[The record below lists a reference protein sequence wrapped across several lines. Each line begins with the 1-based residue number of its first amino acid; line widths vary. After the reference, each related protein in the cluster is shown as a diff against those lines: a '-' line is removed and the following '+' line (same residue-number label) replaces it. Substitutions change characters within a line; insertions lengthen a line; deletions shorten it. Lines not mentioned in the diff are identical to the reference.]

1 MPRKFFVGGNFKMNG
16 NTESL
21 TTVMNGINNT
31 EFDPSTVDVVVG
43 APACYLPLCHGLA
56 DASKCK
62 VAAENVHTV
71 AKGAFTGEISADMVA
86 DLGLS
91 WAILGHSER
100 RHVFGES
107 DETIGTKVKYALSKG
122 LNVIACIGEKLDQRE
137 AGNTF
142 KVNEDQMKSIIAN
155 VSSDQWNKVVIAYEP
170 VWAIGTGVTA
180 TPEQA
185 QEVHAHLRQ
194 WLVSEVSQEVSDNL
208 RILYGGS
215 VNGKN
220 CRELAKKEDVDGFLV
235 GGASLKPEFSEIIN
249 ANN

>member
-1 MPRKFFVGGNFKMNG
+1 MNG
-16 NTESL
+16 SKAAL
-21 TTVMNGINNT
+21 TTVMNGINAT
-31 EFDPSTVDVVVG
+31 EFDPATVDVVVG
-43 APACYLPLCHGLA
+43 APACYLPLCHELA

-71 AKGAFTGEISADMVA
+71 AKGAFTGEISADMVK

-91 WAILGHSER
+91 WTILGHSER

-107 DETIGTKVKYALSKG
+107 DATIGEKVAYALATG
-122 LNVIACIGEKLDQRE
+122 LNVIACIGEKLDERE

-142 KVNEDQMKSIIAN
+142 SVNEAQLKTICDNVTAEQWAN
-155 VSSDQWNKVVIAYEP
+155 VVIAYEP
-170 VWAIGTGVTA
+170 VWAIGTGKTA

-185 QEVHAHLRQ
+185 QEVHEHLRK
-194 WLVSEVSQEVSDNL
+194 WMVGAVSQQVADNV

-220 CRELAKKEDVDGFLV
+220 CRELAAKADVDGFLV
-235 GGASLKPEFSEIIN
+235 GGASLKPEFSDIIN

>member
-1 MPRKFFVGGNFKMNG
+1 MKKKTEKFQKSSLFKII
-16 NTESL
+16 
-21 TTVMNGINNT
+21 V
-31 EFDPSTVDVVVG
+31 FH
-43 APACYLPLCHGLA
+43 LPLCHGLA

-71 AKGAFTGEISADMVA
+71 AKGAFTGEISADMVC

-91 WAILGHSER
+91 WVILGHSER

-107 DETIGTKVKYALSKG
+107 DETIGKKVAYALSKG
-122 LNVIACIGEKLDQRE
+122 LNVIACIGEKLDERE

-155 VSSDQWNKVVIAYEP
+155 VAADQWDKVVIAYEP

-180 TPEQA
+180 SPEQA

-194 WLVSEVSQEVSDNL
+194 WLVGVVSQEVSDNL

-215 VNGKN
+215 VNAKN
-220 CRELAKKEDVDGFLV
+220 CRDLAKKEDVDGFLV